1 MKFAFV
7 AAEKAFFPVA
17 FMCRHLEVSRSG
29 FYASQCRP
37 ESPRAK
43 EDRRL
48 KVGIRAAWKK
58 SRRTYGSH
66 RIHEDLKDDGE
77 KVGRKRVLRLMK
89 EDDVVGKQRRRR
101 FVVTTDS
108 KHALPIAP
116 NVLDRKFEVSQAN
129 RSWVGDI
136 TYLRTLEG
144 WLYLAVIIDLFSRR
158 VVGWAIED
166 HMETSLVMGALAMAL
181 RRRHVDGELLH
192 HTDRGSQYASADYRK
207 HLAAQGIVCSMSRKG
222 NCWDNAVAESFFGT
236 MKAEL
241 ELENTEGASR
251 AVARSAVADYIDNF
265 YNTTRRH
272 SSLGYLSPIDYE
284 ASVRVGRAA

>member
-7 AAEKAFFPVA
+7 AAEKASFPVA

-29 FYASQCRP
+29 FYASQVRP

-48 KVGIRAAWKK
+48 RLSIRAAWKE

-66 RIHEDLKDDGE
+66 RLHEDLREDGE
-77 KVGRKRVLRLMK
+77 KVSRKRVLRLMK
-89 EDDVVGKQRRRR
+89 EDGVVGKQRRRR

-108 KHALPIAP
+108 KHTLPIAP
-116 NVLDRKFEVSQAN
+116 NVLDRKFEVSDPN

-136 TYLRTLEG
+136 TYLRTVEG

-158 VVGWAIED
+158 VVGWAIEE
-166 HMETSLVMGALAMAL
+166 HMETSLVAGALAMAL
-181 RRRHVDGELLH
+181 RRRHLDGELLH

-207 HLAAQGIVCSMSRKG
+207 QLDAQGIVCSMSRKG

-236 MKAEL
+236 LKAEL
-241 ELENTEGASR
+241 EPETLEGASR

-272 SSLGYLSPIDYE
+272 SSLGYLSPVDYE

>member
-1 MKFAFV
+1 VKFAFV
-7 AAEKAFFPVA
+7 AAEKASFPVA

-29 FYASQCRP
+29 FYASQLRP

-48 KVGIRAAWKK
+48 RVGIRAAWKE

-66 RIHEDLKDDGE
+66 RLHEDLKEDGE
-77 KVGRKRVLRLMK
+77 QVSRKRVLRLMK
-89 EDDVVGKQRRRR
+89 EDGVVGKQRRRR

-108 KHALPIAP
+108 KHTLPIAP
-116 NVLDRKFEVSQAN
+116 NILDRKFEVSHAN
-129 RSWVGDI
+129 RAWVGDI
-136 TYLRTLEG
+136 TYLRTIEG

-158 VVGWAIED
+158 VVGWALEE
-166 HMETSLVMGALAMAL
+166 HMETSLVTGALAMAL

-207 HLAAQGIVCSMSRKG
+207 QLAAQGIICSMSRKG

-241 ELENTEGASR
+241 ELETTEGASR

-272 SSLGYLSPIDYE
+272 SSLGYLSPVDYE